1 MVVFD
6 SPFIQSTW
14 QAYTSVTSA
23 EFLPTQPV
31 GNAKTMEV
39 AMSHSPHYKID
50 YLLHGTYKTFYV
62 RAELMNNPEAWHWAA
77 VDAGVG
83 QIPKYRIDK
92 VPKVSKPLAE
102 RLGITEVVWSPA

>member
-1 MVVFD
+1 
-6 SPFIQSTW
+6 
-14 QAYTSVTSA
+14 
-23 EFLPTQPV
+23 
-31 GNAKTMEV
+31 MEV

-50 YLLHGTYKTFYV
+50 YLLHGTRKTLYV

-77 VDAGVG
+77 VDAGFG

-102 RLGITEVVWSPA
+102 RLGITEVAWSPA